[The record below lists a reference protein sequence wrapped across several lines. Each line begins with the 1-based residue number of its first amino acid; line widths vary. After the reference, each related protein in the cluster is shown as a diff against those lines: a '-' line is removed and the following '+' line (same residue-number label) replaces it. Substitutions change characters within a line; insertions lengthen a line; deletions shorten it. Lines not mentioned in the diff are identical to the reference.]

1 MTKMK
6 NYKYCQN
13 CGIPISIDLKKGGTE
28 EDVRIKLHVSMRSFS
43 ESSRRPKKVI
53 KYDSK

>member
-1 MTKMK
+1 MTKLK

-28 EDVRIKLHVSMRSFS
+28 EDVGIKLHVSMRSFS
-43 ESSRRPKKVI
+43 ESSRRTKKVI
-53 KYDSK
+53 KYESK